1 MTYSIVLI
9 SLIYRMMSFL
19 CYIYTILYFSSSV
32 DQSKI
37 DQKMFM
43 ECFFEAQASIT
54 EDLKRSID
62 ERDWVIAIYNG
73 KTAHEVSHEKYFM
86 EKFFDA
92 GFKLNFLGVYKNI
105 LSEDEKKLLIL
116 CSTNVRRVGLYH
128 PVKID
133 GWTPKHEIEWLWID
147 TRNTFVSKNE
157 FEGFVPWIRLAEELH
172 LYLHKDTNF
181 IDDICEWLR
190 GSNFKRLVVRIG
202 YLGKDFHNIEELKK
216 LK

>member
-1 MTYSIVLI
+1 MV
-9 SLIYRMMSFL
+9 
-19 CYIYTILYFSSSV
+19 
-32 DQSKI
+32 K
-37 DQKMFM
+37 

-62 ERDWVIAIYNG
+62 EREWSIYINNR

-92 GFKLNFLGVYKNI
+92 GFKLNELHVDRFKMNLHFDVDRYLFVRKNI

-116 CSTNVRRVGLYH
+116 CSTNVRQVHLYH

-133 GWTPKHEIEWLWID
+133 GWIPEHEIELLRISI
-147 TRNTFVSKNE
+147 RYTFVSKND
-157 FEGFVPWIRLAEELH
+157 FEGFVPWIRLAEELE
-172 LYLHKDTNF
+172 LYLHDDTNF

-190 GSNFKRLVVRIG
+190 GSNFKRLWIEYR
-202 YLGKDFHNIEELKK
+202 GKYFNNIELMC
-216 LK
+216 

>member
-1 MTYSIVLI
+1 
-9 SLIYRMMSFL
+9 
-19 CYIYTILYFSSSV
+19 
-32 DQSKI
+32 
-37 DQKMFM
+37 M

-62 ERDWVIAIYNG
+62 ERKWLILIYDW

-92 GFKLNFLGVYKNI
+92 GFKLNELQVHKNI

-116 CSTNVRRVGLYH
+116 CSTNVRNVYLYH

-133 GWTPKHEIEWLWID
+133 GWRPEHEIERLWISISH
-147 TRNTFVSKNE
+147 TFVSKNE
-157 FEGFVPWIRLAEELH
+157 FEGFVPWIRLAEELN
-172 LYLHKDTNF
+172 LFLHDDTNF

-190 GSNFKRLVVRIG
+190 GSNFKRLWIKYRG
-202 YLGKDFHNIEELKK
+202 EYFYNIEELKK
-216 LK
+216 LKWETRKSCECLIFLIS

>member
-1 MTYSIVLI
+1 M
-9 SLIYRMMSFL
+9 
-19 CYIYTILYFSSSV
+19 
-32 DQSKI
+32 I

-54 EDLKRSID
+54 EDLKRSILTLKDQSSFD
-62 ERDWVIAIYNG
+62 ERKWWIDIVDW

-92 GFKLNFLGVYKNI
+92 GFKLNVLGVHLKNI

-116 CSTNVRRVGLYH
+116 CSTNVRNFFLYR

-133 GWTPKHEIEWLWID
+133 GWTPEHEIKFLQINMSD
-147 TRNTFVSKNE
+147 TFVSKNE
-157 FEGFVPWIRLAEELH
+157 FEGFVPWIRLAEEL
-172 LYLHKDTNF
+172 LLGLHDDTNF

-190 GSNFKRLVVRIG
+190 GSNFKRLTIKYR
-202 YLGKDFHNIEELKK
+202 GKYFNNIEELKK

>member
-1 MTYSIVLI
+1 
-9 SLIYRMMSFL
+9 
-19 CYIYTILYFSSSV
+19 
-32 DQSKI
+32 
-37 DQKMFM
+37 MFM

-54 EDLKRSID
+54 EDMKRSID
-62 ERDWVIAIYNG
+62 ERKWFIEKCVIYDG

-92 GFKLNFLGVYKNI
+92 GFKLNDLFVLKNI

-116 CSTNVRRVGLYH
+116 CSTNVRDVYLNH

-133 GWTPKHEIEWLWID
+133 GWRPEHEIEELQIYISD
-147 TRNTFVSKNE
+147 TFVSKNE
-157 FEGFVPWIRLAEELH
+157 FEGFVPWIRLAEELI
-172 LYLHKDTNF
+172 LSLHDGTNF

-190 GSNFKRLVVRIG
+190 GSNFKRLVINYR
-202 YLGKDFHNIEELKK
+202 GKDFYNIEELNK